1 MIIWFT
7 GISGVGK
14 TTIAKYTY
22 SYFKKKTK
30 NLVHIDGDHFRKM
43 FNNDLGYR

>member
-14 TTIAKYTY
+14 TTIAKKLKTLI
-22 SYFKKKTK
+22 KK
-30 NLVHIDGDHFRKM
+30 
-43 FNNDLGYR
+43 NNINRWRCSQSN